1 MFRTSMFA
9 AAMLSVAL
17 VASAQVAPTPPARDG
32 GQPAREGPS
41 PSGTATIRGR
51 AIDAASGH
59 GLSRV
64 EMRAGPNAG
73 QANGRVVLTDG
84 DGRYEIKGL
93 PAGTYTIIASKPNYV
108 RTSWG
113 EARVEGP
120 GKRIPLADGQLLEN
134 IDVKLLRSGAVR
146 GRIVDEF
153 GEVVTDVSVSAMQYR
168 YQAGSRMLTAVG
180 RTGSTNDIGEYKIY
194 GLSPGEYYIS
204 ATLRN
209 GAIGPANDSAD
220 RSGYAAT
227 YFPGTGNIAGAQRLT
242 IAAGQTLTG
251 IDLSLLPVRTARVSG
266 VAFDDRG
273 RPLVKVTI
281 VGMQRIGF
289 SMRSSSVAVTGA
301 DGSFVVAGLT
311 PGEYQLRAING
322 AGPGA
327 PEATAVV
334 NIDGSDITDL
344 QLTVTKPST
353 LSGRVT
359 FADGGGA
366 PPKASTIHVTAMR
379 TEPMMF
385 GPPGNATVK
394 DDLTFEMSV
403 AAGHVFVRSPTG
415 PNWRLGRVLLG
426 DADVTD
432 TGIDVP
438 VNAAIP
444 NIVIELTDHIYP
456 ISGRVTDADGNVV
469 RDCDVIVFG
478 KDPGGWTPGT
488 RFVARMRPG
497 GDDLYH
503 GRMPAGDYYAVA
515 MTDVPPN
522 AWTDSEFLGR
532 IRESATTFSLIA
544 GTPAV
549 INLPVS
555 PAPVF

>member
-1 MFRTSMFA
+1 MFA
-9 AAMLSVAL
+9 AAMLSVTL
-17 VASAQVAPTPPARDG
+17 VAGAQVAPTAPARDG
-32 GQPAREGPS
+32 GQPARDAAS
-41 PSGTATIRGR
+41 ATGTAAIRGR
-51 AIDAASGH
+51 VIDVASGH

-73 QANGRVVLTDG
+73 PNNGRVVLTDG

-113 EARVEGP
+113 EARIEGP
-120 GKRIPLADGQLLEN
+120 GKRIPLADGQFLEN
-134 IDVKLLRSGAVR
+134 IDVKLVRSGAVR

-168 YQAGSRMLTAVG
+168 YQAGSRVLTAVG

-209 GAIGPANDSAD
+209 SGSMGTVDDSTD

-227 YFPGTGNIAGAQRLT
+227 YFPGTGSVTSAQRLT
-242 IAAGQTLTG
+242 IAAGQTLAG

-266 VAFDDRG
+266 VALDDRG
-273 RPLVKVTI
+273 RPLVNVTI
-281 VGMQRIGF
+281 VALQRVGF
-289 SMRSSSVAVTGA
+289 GMRSSGFAQTRA

-311 PGEYQLRAING
+311 PGEYQLRAS
-322 AGPGA
+322 AGGPIGA
-327 PEATAVV
+327 PDGSAAMVS
-334 NIDGSDITDL
+334 IDGSDIADL
-344 QLTVTKPST
+344 QLTMTKPST
-353 LSGRVT
+353 LSGRVA
-359 FADGGGA
+359 FADGGGT
-366 PPKASTIHVTAMR
+366 PPKASTIRVTAMR

-394 DDLTFEMSV
+394 DDLTFEMTV
-403 AAGHVFVRSPTG
+403 AAGHVFVRSPGG

-438 VNAAIP
+438 VNASIP
-444 NIVIELTDHIYP
+444 NLVIELTDHIYP

-488 RFVARMRPG
+488 RFLARMRPG
-497 GDDLYH
+497 ADDLYH

-515 MTDVPPN
+515 MTDVPAN
-522 AWTDSEFLGR
+522 AWTDPEFLGR

>member
-1 MFRTSMFA
+1 
-9 AAMLSVAL
+9 MLSVAL
-17 VASAQVAPTPPARDG
+17 VAGAQVPSTAPPRDG
-32 GQPAREGPS
+32 GQPARDAS
-41 PSGTATIRGR
+41 TPSGTAAIRGR
-51 AIDAASGH
+51 VIDAASGH

-120 GKRIPLADGQLLEN
+120 GKRIPLTDGQLLEN
-134 IDVKLLRSGAVR
+134 IDVKLMRSGAVR
-146 GRIVDEF
+146 GRILDEV

-168 YQAGSRMLTAVG
+168 YQAGSRVLTAVG
-180 RTGSTNDIGEYKIY
+180 HTGSTNDVGEYKIY

-209 GAIGPANDSAD
+209 GFSIGLVNDSAD

-242 IAAGQTLTG
+242 IAAGQTLAG
-251 IDLSLLPVRTARVSG
+251 IDLALLPVRTARVSG
-266 VAFDDRG
+266 VALDERG
-273 RPLVKVTI
+273 RPLAKVTI
-281 VGMQRIGF
+281 IGMQRVGF
-289 SMRSSSVAVTGA
+289 SMRSSSIAVTGA

-311 PGEYQLRAING
+311 PGEYQLRAITG
-322 AGPGA
+322 AGPGS
-327 PEATAVV
+327 PEAAAVV
-334 NIDGSDITDL
+334 SIDGSDITDL

-385 GPPGNATVK
+385 GQPGNATVK
-394 DDLTFEMSV
+394 DDLTFEMTLT
-403 AAGHVFVRSPTG
+403 AGHVFVRSPAG

-444 NIVIELTDHIYP
+444 NVVVELTDHIYP

-488 RFVARMRPG
+488 RFLARMRPG
-497 GDDLYH
+497 ADDQYH
-503 GRMPAGDYYAVA
+503 ARMPAGDYYAVA
-515 MTDVPPN
+515 MTDVPAN
-522 AWTDSEFLGR
+522 AWTDPEFLAR

-544 GTPAV
+544 GIPAV
-549 INLPVS
+549 VNLPVS